1 MHDINIEKQNDIT
14 KLTIK
19 GELNLHT
26 LPNLQNILDKI
37 DTKIVLDFSGL
48 NYIDTAVGIYI
59 NNILNKKD
67 IEILSKNRNID
78 KILELTKDIK
88 NKNYEQKNRVSIFE
102 QIGIKTEQFFVFL
115 NELFFFIG
123 ELFIKKIKLLN
134 FKNFRYKEILFEIN
148 QTGIKA
154 IFIVAL
160 TSFLVGVVVSYQA
173 SVQLKLYGANIFIID
188 MIGISVLREMAPM
201 ITAIVIAGRSGSSF
215 TAEIGA
221 MKITDELDAMKSM
234 GFDIYY
240 FLIIPKILALIVVL
254 PILIFVADIFG
265 ILGGM
270 IVSNIELGISSSFFI
285 NRFNE
290 VIGFEHFFIGLL
302 KGPFFAFLIST
313 IAIYRGLKVKED
325 TQSIGKNTT
334 KSVVESIFAVIVCDA
349 LFSIIFTNLGI

>member
-1 MHDINIEKQNDIT
+1 M
-14 KLTIK
+14 
-19 GELNLHT
+19 
-26 LPNLQNILDKI
+26 
-37 DTKIVLDFSGL
+37 
-48 NYIDTAVGIYI
+48 
-59 NNILNKKD
+59 
-67 IEILSKNRNID
+67 
-78 KILELTKDIK
+78 
-88 NKNYEQKNRVSIFE
+88 
-102 QIGIKTEQFFVFL
+102 
-115 NELFFFIG
+115 
-123 ELFIKKIKLLN
+123 
-134 FKNFRYKEILFEIN
+134 
-148 QTGIKA
+148 
-154 IFIVAL
+154 
-160 TSFLVGVVVSYQA
+160 
-173 SVQLKLYGANIFIID
+173 YGANIFIID

-254 PILIFVADIFG
+254 PILIFVADMFG